1 MCSSFGFERVG
12 AFHKAKDV
20 QADRS
25 PDLIL
30 AVAIM
35 AFLCLFWG
43 ALFRQNDNVKNLKI
57 LVVDFD
63 GQVAPYTGTTPF
75 VGPFVT
81 EAIDNMTNAGGIVP
95 TYVFKSPEDFK
106 NDPLEVRGGV

>member
-1 MCSSFGFERVG
+1 
-12 AFHKAKDV
+12 
-20 QADRS
+20 
-25 PDLIL
+25 
-30 AVAIM
+30 M

-63 GQVAPYTGTTPF
+63 GQAPYTDTEPF

-81 EAIDNMTNAGGIVP
+81 EAIQNMTATGGLVP
-95 TYVFKSPEDFK
+95 HYSFHLPVEYDY
-106 NDPLEVRGGV
+106 DPLKVREAVYNMQAWAAVVINSNATALLNNAIRQG

>member
-1 MCSSFGFERVG
+1 VHSTKLKM
-12 AFHKAKDV
+12 AH
-20 QADRS
+20 ADHS

-35 AFLCLFWG
+35 ACLCLFWG

-63 GQVAPYTGTTPF
+63 GQVAPYTGMAPF

-81 EAIDNMTNAGGIVP
+81 EAVDNMTKAGGIAP
-95 TYVFKSPEDFK
+95 AYIFKKRCMTCTSG
-106 NDPLEVRGGV
+106 LQ